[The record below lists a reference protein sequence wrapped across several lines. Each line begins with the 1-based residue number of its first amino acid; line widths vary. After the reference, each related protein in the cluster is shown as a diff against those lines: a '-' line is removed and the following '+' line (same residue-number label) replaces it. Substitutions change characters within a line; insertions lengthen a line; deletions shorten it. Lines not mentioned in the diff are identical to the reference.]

1 MMIPAIAIA
10 AFVIT
15 SFLIFRVLSRPRARR
30 QRLERFAG
38 SPPSKPGIPVQIP
51 FRYGLSSMIYSKRYI
66 KLLPVPMAL
75 LTALASMTIAR
86 NFLMGALWGASTY
99 MVAYLILSALR
110 AKQIDKINSQL
121 IDVVDSLVG
130 SIKAGLSLPQAF
142 QILAEEPS
150 LSLSSEFMGVVNRIQ
165 LGSTVEQALEWLSSR
180 IPIPDLKLVISVLL
194 IYQDVGGDLSYML
207 EKTADALR
215 YRIRLK
221 REIRRSTAQTRLS
234 AVIGVAIPFGLAF
247 FIYNLNPGFLT
258 PLYTTRLGLIL
269 LSLGLAMSVTGVMI
283 IYKIV
288 RGIEF

>member
-1 MMIPAIAIA
+1 MTAAIAIA
-10 AFVIT
+10 VFAIT
-15 SFLIFRVLSRPRARR
+15 SFLIFKLLSRPRARR
-30 QRLERFAG
+30 ERLERFAG
-38 SPPSKPGIPVQIP
+38 SPPSKPGITVQIP
-51 FRYGLSSMIYSKRYI
+51 LRYRLSSMIYSKRYV
-66 KLLPVPMAL
+66 KLLPIPVAFL
-75 LTALASMTIAR
+75 AALASMMMVR
-86 NFLMGALWGASTY
+86 NFFMGALWGASTY

-110 AKQIDKINSQL
+110 NRQMDKINSQL
-121 IDVVDSLVG
+121 IDVVNSLIG

-150 LSLSSEFMGVVNRIQ
+150 LALSGEFKGVVNRIQ
-165 LGSTVEQALEWLSSR
+165 LGSTIEQALEWLNSR
-180 IPIPDLKLVISVLL
+180 IPLPELKLVISVLL

-234 AVIGVAIPFGLAF
+234 AVIGVAIPFALAF
-247 FIYNLNPGFLT
+247 FIYNLNPDFLT

-288 RGIEF
+288 RSIEF

>member
-1 MMIPAIAIA
+1 MLLAIAIT
-10 AFVIT
+10 AFAIT
-15 SFLIFRVLSRPRARR
+15 TFLILRISSQAGRDRR
-30 QRLERFAG
+30 RLERFTG
-38 SPPSKPGIPVQIP
+38 SPSSKSGISAQMP
-51 FRYGLSSMIYSKRYI
+51 FRYRLSSMIYSKRYI
-66 KLLPVPMAL
+66 KLLPIPVAFL
-75 LTALASMTIAR
+75 AAVASMTMAR
-86 NFLMGALWGASTY
+86 NFLMGTLWGASTY

-110 AKQIDKINSQL
+110 ARQMDKINSQL
-121 IDVVDSLVG
+121 IDVVNSLVG

-150 LSLSSEFMGVVNRIQ
+150 LSISREFMGVVNRIQ
-165 LGSTVEQALEWLSSR
+165 LGATVQQALEWLNSR
-180 IPIPDLKLVISVLL
+180 IPIPELRLVISVLL

-221 REIRRSTAQTRLS
+221 GEIRRSTAQTRLS

-258 PLYTTRLGLIL
+258 PLYTTRPGLIL

-283 IYKIV
+283 IYRIV